1 VGRLVK
7 LQIAENSLFA
17 ILLRSPWW
25 ISFAIAA
32 AITALARVILPAIP
46 VAYAVFAGLPFLVI
60 GVVAGWK
67 QLRAPSAK
75 RIASTL
81 EAVRGMSWGDF
92 SLAMEDAFRR
102 DGYTVKRLD
111 GAADFEM
118 TKAGRTSLV
127 ACKRWKVART
137 GVDPLRD
144 LHAAKDAHEANECIY
159 VATGE
164 VTEGARKFA
173 LEKKIRLMHGAELA
187 KLLPRA
193 GRDVRAS

>member
-1 VGRLVK
+1 MK
-7 LQIAENSLFA
+7 LRMSENSLFA
-17 ILLRSPWW
+17 VLLRSPWW

-32 AITALARVILPAIP
+32 GVVALSKAILPSIP
-46 VAYAVFAGLPFLVI
+46 VAYAVFAALPFIVI
-60 GVVAGWK
+60 GVMAGWR

-75 RIASTL
+75 RVANTL
-81 EAVRGMSWGDF
+81 EAVRAMSWGDF
-92 SLAMEDAFRR
+92 SLAMEDAFRK
-102 DGYTVKRLD
+102 DGYSVNRLNSA
-111 GAADFEM
+111 AADFEM

-144 LHAAKDAHEANECIY
+144 LAAAKDAREANECIY

-164 VTEGARKFA
+164 VTDGARKFA
-173 LEKKIRLMHGAELA
+173 LEKKIRLVHGAELA

-193 GRDVRAS
+193 GRDVRAT